1 MSPPRK
7 PGIPASVAT
16 TALVSNAPD
25 GSTIGHFALVY
36 DAARLGRR
44 VHVHAF

>member
-16 TALVSNAPD
+16 TAIVTDAPD
-25 GSTIGHFALVY
+25 GSHIGHFDAVY
-36 DAARLGRR
+36 DAAPSATQRLSR
-44 VHVHAF
+44 